1 MNVVISAVAKKN
13 HCRITEQLWVTRKL
27 GGSHICIT
35 LNFQDVQVLAVK
47 YGQNLAT
54 HQDEEHEGQKPK
66 HTATWVRFLN
76 IRLDVRRRNRRREDR
91 RAESIRRLRRRLGIV
106 SSREHSYACILADL
120 QPYSRNLI
128 GKN

>member
-1 MNVVISAVAKKN
+1 MQVV
-13 HCRITEQLWVTRKL
+13 
-27 GGSHICIT
+27 
-35 LNFQDVQVLAVK
+35 AVK
-47 YGQNLAT
+47 YGQILAT
-54 HQDEEHEGQKPK
+54 QHGEEHEKQNPK
-66 HTATWVRFLN
+66 YTATWFLLH
-76 IRLDVRRRNRRREDR
+76 LDVRRRNRRREDR